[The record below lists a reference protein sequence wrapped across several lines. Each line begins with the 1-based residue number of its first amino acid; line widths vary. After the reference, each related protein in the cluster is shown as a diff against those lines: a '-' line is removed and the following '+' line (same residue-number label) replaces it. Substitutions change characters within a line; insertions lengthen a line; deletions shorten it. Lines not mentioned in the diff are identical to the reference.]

1 VSGPVRAALVG
12 AGAIA
17 PFHVSALRAAG
28 FEISHLA
35 ARPGSNR
42 AESFARLHG
51 IERVWS
57 DPTDLIDS
65 ADWDALVIA
74 SATESVPQL
83 LASAKRI
90 GKPCLVEK
98 PVDFDGT
105 TIRELAVNTGHVRVA
120 YNRRFYSTVAAA
132 RDFATTGSCVFRM
145 ELPESIQSADQP
157 MRGLRAVHENSVHGF
172 DLLASIVGRY
182 RIERVDVIDE
192 PRSRL
197 AVVSTPAGHVG
208 TIALNWNCPAN
219 FSLVLDRSPQRFEL
233 KPFELGS
240 TYEGMEVIEPSED
253 MPVRRYVPRLIQ
265 QVSSFPGPD
274 GIKPGF
280 LEQARSLMS
289 AVQGEGWDSRSATI
303 DDAAF
308 VADIARTLTSD

>member
-1 VSGPVRAALVG
+1 MRAALVG

-17 PFHVSALRAAG
+17 PFHVSALRAVG

-35 ARPGSNR
+35 ARVGSNR
-42 AESFARLHG
+42 AESFARLYG
-51 IERVWS
+51 VERVWS
-57 DPTDLIDS
+57 NPTDLIKS

-83 LASAKRI
+83 LTCAKRV

-98 PVDFDGT
+98 PIDFNGAM
-105 TIRELAVNTGHVRVA
+105 IRELAVNAGHVRVA
-120 YNRRFYSTVAAA
+120 YNRRFYSAVSAA
-132 RDFATTGSCVFRM
+132 RDFAATGRCVFRM

-157 MRGLRAVHENSVHGF
+157 MRGLRAVHENSVHGL

-182 RIERVDVIDE
+182 QIERVDVVDE

-197 AVVSTPAGHVG
+197 AVVSTPSGHIG

-240 TYEGMEVIEPSED
+240 IYEGMEVIEPSED
-253 MPVRRYVPRLIQ
+253 MPVRRYVPRLVQ
-265 QVSSFPGPD
+265 QVNSFPGPD

-308 VADIARTLTSD
+308 VADVAQALISG